1 MQTITTII
9 CIIYNRIYNSEKI
22 LKILINTSRV
32 NMKLKHTFALSS
44 LVLAMGLPAYAHAAQ
59 PEKNVETDNENIEKI
74 LIVGVRQD
82 RVSQGA
88 TGLTMELNE
97 TPQSISV
104 ISSEQIKNF
113 ATNSIDDALQ
123 MATGITVEQGETN
136 RTRYTA
142 RGFDIKSTQ
151 IDGIGLP
158 NGWGLVTGA
167 MESYGYEE
175 IEVIRGANGQLTG
188 VGNAAGTINYV
199 RKRPTNENEGEIGL
213 TLGSYDL
220 KRIQADYSMLL
231 TDSGSW
237 AARVVAVIQDSESYL
252 DGLEDDRVYIS
263 AVIDGQLT
271 DNSTL
276 AFGASYQD
284 ANSDG
289 VMWGGLPLAY
299 ADGTQADFDVS
310 TSPTQDWTMWDT
322 LNVNAFVE
330 YTYTFDND
338 WEVKTTYNRQD
349 SEDQSKLFYVYDAL
363 GSFSSETNLG
373 LVGLPGRYDSEFSA
387 DLFDLTAMGQ
397 YNLFGQE
404 HELMFGASTS
414 KSTDTSFSNA
424 PVANAPYFAY
434 GGSTVVFT
442 PAFPYSTNS
451 DAIPEPEWLDKTKTS
466 ELDVTLTRVFGS
478 TKLNIT
484 DNLFVIAG
492 FNAIDYSRKG
502 YNSGGA
508 VDNDESEISPYLAA
522 TYAISDDINAYVS
535 YSDIYQPQERYDYDG
550 HFLDPSKGVNYE
562 IGLKTQWFDDSLL
575 ATFALF
581 RAEQDNIAVFAGIND
596 TGKYYY
602 KGTTMDSNGFELE
615 LAGHLTDNLNV
626 TFAYT
631 NLNIEDEL
639 GKSSS
644 SWEPENLVKFS
655 LDYTLPQ
662 LPELTMGLGGK
673 WQSKTENAAATVKQD
688 SYLLANVFAR
698 WKVSE
703 SLEIQANINN
713 ITDEKYITS
722 LKNVGFYGA
731 PTKGSVNLTYQF

>member
-1 MQTITTII
+1 M
-9 CIIYNRIYNSEKI
+9 
-22 LKILINTSRV
+22 
-32 NMKLKHTFALSS
+32 NMKLTHTFALSS
-44 LVLAMGLPAYAHAAQ
+44 LVLAMGLPAYAQQIQ
-59 PEKNVETDNENIEKI
+59 PEKNVEADNEKIEKI
-74 LIVGVRQD
+74 IIVGVRQD
-82 RVSQGA
+82 RVSKGA

-113 ATNSIDDALQ
+113 ATSNINDVLQ

-136 RTRYTA
+136 RTRYTS

-175 IEVIRGANGQLTG
+175 VEVIRGANGQLTG

-199 RKRPTNENEGEIGL
+199 RKRPTNENEGEVAL
-213 TLGSYDL
+213 TLGSHDL
-220 KRIQADYSMLL
+220 KRMQADYSMLL

-237 AARVVAVIQDSESYL
+237 AARAVAVIQDSGSYL
-252 DGLEDDRVYIS
+252 DGLENDRTYFSIV
-263 AVIDGQLT
+263 VDGQLT

-322 LNVNAFVE
+322 LNINTFIE
-330 YTYTFDND
+330 YAYTFDND
-338 WEVKTTYNRQD
+338 WEVKATYNRQD
-349 SEDQSKLFYVYDAL
+349 SEDQSKLFYVYDAF
-363 GSFSSETNLG
+363 GAFNSETNLG
-373 LVGLPGRYDSEFSA
+373 LVSLPGRYDAEFSA
-387 DLFDLTAMGQ
+387 NLFDLTAKGE
-397 YNLFGQE
+397 YSLFGQS
-404 HELMFGASTS
+404 HDLMFGASTS
-414 KSTDTSFSNA
+414 KSTDVSFTNGYDQA
-424 PVANAPYFAY
+424 TTPAY
-434 GGSTVVFT
+434 GLT
-442 PAFPYSTNS
+442 PAFPFAS
-451 DAIPEPEWLDKTKTS
+451 DAIPEPVWGEQITYAD
-466 ELDVTLTRVFGS
+466 LDVTLTRLFGS
-478 TKLNIT
+478 TKLNVT
-484 DNLFVIAG
+484 NNLFFIAG
-492 FNAIDYSRKG
+492 FNAIEYSREG
-502 YNSGGA
+502 YNSGGT

-522 TYAISDDINAYVS
+522 TYSITEDINAYVS
-535 YSDIYQPQERYDYDG
+535 YSDIYQPQEQYDYDG

-562 IGLKTQWFDDSLL
+562 IGVKTQWLDDRLL
-575 ATFALF
+575 TTFAIF

-596 TGKYYY
+596 AGQYYY
-602 KGTTMDSNGFELE
+602 KGTTMESSGYELE
-615 LAGHLTDNLNV
+615 VAGHLTDNLNV

-639 GKSSS
+639 GKSTS

-655 LDYTLPQ
+655 LDYTLSQ
-662 LPELTMGLGGK
+662 LPKLTMGVGGK
-673 WQSKTENAAATVKQD
+673 WQSTTENAAATVKQD
-688 SYLLANVFAR
+688 SYLLVNAFAR
-698 WKVSE
+698 WNVSDN
-703 SLEIQANINN
+703 LEIQANIDN

-722 LKNVGFYGA
+722 LKNIGFYGA
-731 PTKGSVNLTYQF
+731 PVNASVNLTYSF

>member
-1 MQTITTII
+1 
-9 CIIYNRIYNSEKI
+9 
-22 LKILINTSRV
+22 
-32 NMKLKHTFALSS
+32 MKLKQTFALSS
-44 LVLAMGLPAYAHAAQ
+44 LVLAMGFPAYAQVVQ
-59 PEKNVETDNENIEKI
+59 PENNVEFDNENIEKI
-74 LIVGVRQD
+74 RIVGVRKD

-136 RTRYTA
+136 RTRYTS

-199 RKRPTNENEGEIGL
+199 RKRPTNENEGEVGL

-220 KRIQADYSMLL
+220 KRLQADYSVLL
-231 TDSGSW
+231 TESGSW
-237 AARVVAVIQDSESYL
+237 AARVVAVVQDSGSYL
-252 DGLEDDRVYIS
+252 DGLEDDRTYIS
-263 AVIDGQLT
+263 AVVDGQLT

-322 LNVNAFVE
+322 LNVNAFIE
-330 YTYTFDND
+330 YAYTFDND
-338 WEVKTTYNRQD
+338 WEVKATYNKQD
-349 SEDQSKLFYVYDAL
+349 SEDQSKLFYVTDAF
-363 GSFSSETNLG
+363 GIFDSQTNLG
-373 LVGLPGRYDSEFSA
+373 LAGQPGRYDSEFSA
-387 DLFDLTAMGQ
+387 DLFDVTAMGQ
-397 YNLFGQE
+397 YSLFGQD

-414 KSTDTSFSNA
+414 KSTDISFTNGYDKA
-424 PVANAPYFAY
+424 TTPAY
-434 GGSTVVFT
+434 GLT
-442 PAFPYSTNS
+442 PAFPFASNAT
-451 DAIPEPEWLDKTKTS
+451 PEPIWGERSKYAD
-466 ELDVTLTRVFGS
+466 LDVTLTRLFGS
-478 TKLNIT
+478 TKLNISN
-484 DNLFVIAG
+484 DLFIIAG
-492 FNAIDYSRKG
+492 VNAIDYSRKG

-522 TYAISDDINAYVS
+522 TYAITHDINAYVS
-535 YSDIYQPQERYDYDG
+535 YSDIYQPQERYDYG
-550 HFLDPSKGVNYE
+550 GQFLDPSKGVNYE
-562 IGLKTQWFDDSLL
+562 IGVKTQWLDDNLL
-575 ATFALF
+575 ATFAVF
-581 RAEQDNIAVFAGIND
+581 RAEQDNIAVFAGLNAL
-596 TGKYYY
+596 GEYYY
-602 KGTTMDSNGFELE
+602 KGTTMDSSGFELE
-615 LAGHLTDNLNV
+615 VAGHLTDNLNI

-639 GKSSS
+639 GKSTS

-662 LPELTMGLGGK
+662 LPELMVGVGGK

-698 WKVSE
+698 WEVSDN
-703 SLEIQANINN
+703 LEIQANINN

-722 LKNVGFYGA
+722 LKNIGFYGA

>member
-1 MQTITTII
+1 
-9 CIIYNRIYNSEKI
+9 
-22 LKILINTSRV
+22 
-32 NMKLKHTFALSS
+32 MKLKHTFALSS

-59 PEKNVETDNENIEKI
+59 TEKNLATDNENIEKI

-88 TGLTMELNE
+88 IGLTMELYE

-136 RTRYTA
+136 RTRYTS

-158 NGWGLVTGA
+158 NSWGLVTGA

-199 RKRPTNENEGEIGL
+199 RKRPTNENEGEVGL
-213 TLGSYDL
+213 TLGSHEL
-220 KRIQADYSMLL
+220 KRLQADYSMLL

-237 AARVVAVIQDSESYL
+237 AARAVAVIQDSDSYL
-252 DGLEDDRVYIS
+252 DGLENDRTYFSIV
-263 AVIDGQLT
+263 VDGQLT
-271 DNSTL
+271 DNSAL
-276 AFGASYQD
+276 AFGASHQD

-338 WEVKTTYNRQD
+338 WEVKATYNRQD
-349 SEDQSKLFYVYDAL
+349 SEDQSKLFYVTDGFGLYN
-363 GSFSSETNLG
+363 SETNLG
-373 LVGLPGRYDSEFSA
+373 LASQPGRYDSEFSA
-387 DLFDLTAMGQ
+387 DLFDITAMGQ
-397 YNLFGQE
+397 YSLFGQD

-414 KSTDTSFSNA
+414 KSNDISFTNGYDA
-424 PVANAPYFAY
+424 ATTPAY
-434 GGSTVVFT
+434 GLT
-442 PAFPYSTNS
+442 PAFPFAS
-451 DAIPEPEWLDKTKTS
+451 DAIPEPIWGEQNKYAD
-466 ELDVTLTRVFGS
+466 LDVTLTRLFGS
-478 TKLNIT
+478 TKLNIN
-484 DNLFVIAG
+484 DDLFIIAG
-492 FNAIDYSRKG
+492 FNAIDYSREG
-502 YNSGGA
+502 FNSGGT
-508 VDNDESEISPYLAA
+508 VDNDESEISPYIAA
-522 TYAISDDINAYVS
+522 TYSLTQDINAYVS
-535 YSDIYQPQERYDYDG
+535 YSDIYQPQEQYDYDG
-550 HFLDPSKGVNYE
+550 HFLEPSKGVNYE
-562 IGLKTQWFDDSLL
+562 VGLKTQWLDDNLL
-575 ATFALF
+575 VTFALF

-596 TGKYYY
+596 TGTYYY
-602 KGTTMDSNGFELE
+602 KGTTQDSNGFELE
-615 LAGHLTDNLNV
+615 VTGHLTDSLNA

-639 GKSSS
+639 GKSTS

-655 LDYTLPQ
+655 LDHTLPQ
-662 LPELTMGLGGK
+662 LPELTMGIGGK

-688 SYLLANVFAR
+688 SYLLVNAFAR
-698 WKVSE
+698 WNVSDN
-703 SLEIQANINN
+703 LEIQANIDN

-731 PTKGSVNLTYQF
+731 PTKGSVNLTYHF